1 MLQYSA
7 MSYCRCWNSWQKFKE
22 CFTGA
27 GETSEGLLTTRTL
40 PLALEAPPAGSWTKA
55 LQCYC
60 PVYKLSP
67 GTGYCW
73 RLGTA
78 RGIAVL
84 PKIAGFMFLFLPQ
97 EATGDH
103 NERLRVGNQLPGRLE
118 GADATAQLGSSSFPL
133 NSVSCIH
140 SKHLKNL
147 NYFQTSPDTS

>member
-1 MLQYSA
+1 
-7 MSYCRCWNSWQKFKE
+7 MSYCRCSNTWQKFKE

-55 LQCYC
+55 LHCYC
-60 PVYKLSP
+60 PVYKPSQ
-67 GTGYCW
+67 GTSYCW

-78 RGIAVL
+78 KSIAVL
-84 PKIAGFMFLFLPQ
+84 PKIAVFMFLFLPQ

-103 NERLRVGNQLPGRLE
+103 NDRLCRVGNQLPGRLE
-118 GADATAQLGSSSFPL
+118 GADATAQLSSSFPP
-133 NSVSCIH
+133 NSVFCIH

-147 NYFQTSPDTS
+147 NYFQIAPDMS